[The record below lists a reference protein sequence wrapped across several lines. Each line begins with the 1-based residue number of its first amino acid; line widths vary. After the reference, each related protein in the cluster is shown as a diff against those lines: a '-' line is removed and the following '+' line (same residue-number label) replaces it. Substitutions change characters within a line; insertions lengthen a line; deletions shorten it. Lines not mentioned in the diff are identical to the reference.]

1 MGDGHHHDV
10 HHHGSGN
17 LKVAFLL
24 NFTFTLIEFAGGL
37 WTNSVAILSD
47 AVHDLGDSIS
57 LGLAWYFDRL
67 SKHGSTPKD
76 TYGYAR
82 YSLLGGLITAIVLVA
97 GIGFILWNATQ
108 RLFDPEEVNA
118 RGMIVLAIV
127 GVIFNGAA
135 VLRVRK
141 GKSLTE
147 KVVSWHLLEDT
158 LGWIAVLIGAAVM
171 AVWDLPWIDP
181 ALSICIS
188 LFVLW
193 NVVRNLKKFL
203 DVFLQRAPP
212 DFDLPAFESAV
223 KAIPEVVDVH
233 DTHSWSIDGEK
244 HVLTTHVIVSPTVFP
259 DKALS
264 IKTQVKELVGGKG
277 FEHLAIDIEA
287 SADDTDSKT
296 AAAHEIG
303 QTRRE

>member
-1 MGDGHHHDV
+1 MGDRHTHGTR
-10 HHHGSGN
+10 HGSGN

-24 NFTFTLIEFAGGL
+24 NFTFTIIELIGGL
-37 WTNSVAILSD
+37 WTNSVSILSD

-67 SKHGSTPKD
+67 SKRGSTPGN

-82 YSLLGGLITAIVLVA
+82 YSLLGGLITAVVLVA
-97 GIGFILWNATQ
+97 GIGFILWQATQ
-108 RLFDPEEVNA
+108 RLIEPEDVDTT
-118 RGMIVLAIV
+118 GMIVIAVI

-141 GKSLTE
+141 GSSLTE

-181 ALSICIS
+181 ALSIAIS

-193 NVVRNLKKFL
+193 NVFRNLRKILK
-203 DVFLQRAPP
+203 VFMQRTPT
-212 DFDLPAFESAV
+212 DFDVGAFESAA
-223 KAIPEVVDVH
+223 KAIPGVVDIH
-233 DTHSWSIDGEK
+233 DTRSWSIDGES
-244 HVLTTHVIVSPTVFP
+244 HVLTTHLVVKTDAPADRVQ
-259 DKALS
+259 S
-264 IKTQVKELVGGKG
+264 IREQVAACIGNDAFGDVT
-277 FEHLAIDIEA
+277 IEI
-287 SADDTDSKT
+287 
-296 AAAHEIG
+296 EYG
-303 QTRRE
+303 LTR

>member
-1 MGDGHHHDV
+1 MGDGHSEHSQ
-10 HHHGSGN
+10 GSGN

-118 RGMIVLAIV
+118 RGMILLAIV

-193 NVVRNLKKFL
+193 NVVRNLKTFL
-203 DVFLQRAPP
+203 DVFLQRTPP
-212 DFDLPAFESAV
+212 GFDLPGFESAV
-223 KAIPEVVDVH
+223 KAIPEVVDIH

-244 HVLTTHVIVSPTVFP
+244 HVLTTHVVVSPTAFP
-259 DKALS
+259 DKAES

-277 FEHLAIDIEA
+277 FEHLAIDLEA

-296 AAAHEIG
+296 RAAHEIR

>member
-1 MGDGHHHDV
+1 MGDQHRHNV
-10 HHHGSGN
+10 HNGSGN

-24 NFTFTLIEFAGGL
+24 NFTFTLIELAGGL

-82 YSLLGGLITAIVLVA
+82 YSLLGGLITAIVLIA
-97 GIGFILWNATQ
+97 GIGFILWNAAQ
-108 RLFDPEEVNA
+108 RLLDPEEVNA
-118 RGMIVLAIV
+118 TGMIVLAVV

-141 GKSLTE
+141 GESLTE

-193 NVVRNLKKFL
+193 NVFRNLRKFFE
-203 DVFLQRAPP
+203 VFLQRTPST
-212 DFDLPAFESAV
+212 FDLPAFETAV
-223 KAIPEVVDVH
+223 RAIPEVIDVH

-244 HVLTTHVIVSPTVFP
+244 HVLTTHVIVSQKAFP
-259 DKALS
+259 DKVMS
-264 IKTQVKELVGGKG
+264 IKSHVTTLIGDKA
-277 FEHLAIDIEA
+277 FEHIAIDIGTPMDHIEE
-287 SADDTDSKT
+287 KT
-296 AAAHEIG
+296 RTGSEIR
-303 QTRRE
+303 QRRQD